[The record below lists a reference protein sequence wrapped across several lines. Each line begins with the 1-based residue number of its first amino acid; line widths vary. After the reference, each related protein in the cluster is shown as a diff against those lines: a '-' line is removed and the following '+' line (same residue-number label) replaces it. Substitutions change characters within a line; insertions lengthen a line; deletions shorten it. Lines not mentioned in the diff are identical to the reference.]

1 MTVSASVIKTPN
13 YQGNGVTY
21 KWPLSGLQY
30 TDKAQLVGFITNTVT
45 GAVTAVTSD
54 FYVST
59 STDEYWYPGYEPG
72 SEPDPSLQPAKLTS
86 TQYMTIARVS
96 TIDQGLDLKTSG
108 NFNADNI
115 EAAFDKAIL
124 ITQELKEELARTLK
138 APISATIDYT
148 LPVPVANGVIGFNGA
163 GTAMETKTG
172 IPDLFSAAEVQ
183 AAIDHPEATG
193 NPHATTAAQVGA
205 YTDDQV
211 DVLLAGKESALGNPG
226 TDGMALVST
235 AAGARSWKAL
245 YDPGLT
251 LRDCILPE
259 DNGTF
264 GWRVSRTTG
273 LGVRIS
279 AGRGILGKKYHDDRN
294 YKDITLPA
302 RRAVLIYRL
311 KNAASDSVTPSEG
324 VVEAAFPAVGAQT
337 LRHILDGSTPIA
349 NTGSGGANAATKT
362 GTVAPTDGRVGLSG
376 KGNGTDGLYTCAS
389 AAGVPAY
396 ASPSTRILMVDQFVS
411 NGAAQTFY
419 NDGVTAFG
427 CTAANNLKVNGVDT
441 SYTLENGKPYKF
453 TVAGDGAGT
462 SGEVSVNGAPVYS
475 GAVFTN
481 TAAVAPTYY
490 AGAAGAEKSP
500 SQIAY
505 FEAYASRLTK
515 AQIAAA
521 SNALLLPCRYGGGI
535 QLATGGTAIGN
546 LTTNGLAAMFDG
558 NVAKGYTACSNSGAS
573 INTAYGGK
581 DWGAGVTKIIT
592 GFRVYAPSNYSFSGG
607 IPDTLT
613 VTLQVSA
620 DDFSSSVVDV
630 YTLTIADASALIIDV
645 PVLPTPAPAGRSGRV
660 KMVSTATNFMYIN
673 QIEFYEDVAA
683 SDVRANLPAGAV
695 AVAYARTGAT
705 DVLEID
711 HAYKFGRREGIT
723 GGNRI
728 QRLGKKPYSGSSTPE
743 WDSPFDTRKIK
754 ACGLWSLDA
763 AGTLESP
770 IPNDGANSYIS
781 ETVNGKIRITVTT
794 GVNVAGVNKTS
805 GYLEPVVEV
814 LTDD

>member
-13 YQGNGVTY
+13 YQGNGVTC

-30 TDKAQLVGFITNTVT
+30 TDPSQLVGFITNTAT
-45 GAVTAVTSD
+45 GTVTAVTSD

-59 STDEYWYPGYEPG
+59 STGEYLYPGYEPG
-72 SEPDPSLQPAKLTS
+72 SEPDPSLQPPKLTS
-86 TQYMTIARVS
+86 AQYMTIARVS

-211 DVLLAGKESALGNPG
+211 DALLAGKESALGNPG

-245 YDPGLT
+245 YDAGLT

-259 DNGTF
+259 DDGTY
-264 GWRVSRTTG
+264 GWRVTRTTG

-279 AGRGILGKKYHDDRN
+279 AGRGILGRKYHDDRN
-294 YKDITLPA
+294 TRDITLPA

-311 KNAASDSVTPSEG
+311 KNAATDSVTPTED

-396 ASPSTRILMVDQFVS
+396 ASASTRVLVIDQFVS

-419 NDGVTAFG
+419 NDGVTSFG

-453 TVAGDGAGT
+453 AVAGDGGST
-462 SGEVSVNGAPVYS
+462 TGEVSVNGAPVYS

-481 TAAVAPTYY
+481 TAAVAPSYY

-500 SQIAY
+500 SQLAY
-505 FEAYASRLTK
+505 FEAYAARLTK
-515 AQIAAA
+515 AQIAAI
-521 SNALLLPCRYGGGI
+521 SNALLLPCRY
-535 QLATGGTAIGN
+535 
-546 LTTNGLAAMFDG
+546 
-558 NVAKGYTACSNSGAS
+558 
-573 INTAYGGK
+573 
-581 DWGAGVTKIIT
+581 
-592 GFRVYAPSNYSFSGG
+592 
-607 IPDTLT
+607 
-613 VTLQVSA
+613 
-620 DDFSSSVVDV
+620 
-630 YTLTIADASALIIDV
+630 DV
-645 PVLPTPAPAGRSGRV
+645 PLNQPLLPTMTANNAPAGYVISA
-660 KMVSTATNFMYIN
+660 STEGAAPAWRAAN
-673 QIEFYEDVAA
+673 QNYGDEWQSSAGVPGWWQSQLPAAKALSKVVLRWAYTGNKAGDISLSANGIDWVAA
-683 SDVRANLPAGAV
+683 ATFSSPGYVADTDLEVLIPPTYGAYAYMRVNITGYAGSAVITMKEVQIYERNVASFTDVRAVLPAGAQ
-695 AVAYARTGAT
+695 AVAFARTGAA
-705 DVLEID
+705 DALEID